1 MTKLLSLFVIFVFSI
16 SAFAENPHGIFM
28 VVKGEVKIT
37 GKDGKTDPAKVGKKV
52 VPGDKIESGK
62 EGRAKIVMSDKNV
75 INISPDTKLII
86 EKYQND
92 GTNKNVELNILEG
105 KVRASVEQKYDG
117 EKNKFNIKTPSA
129 VAGVRGTDFLTG
141 YSPATK
147 TAQII
152 TFSGTVA
159 VGAPGPNG
167 KIENPVFVQPGQM
180 TSAGSD
186 GKPAAPAAVPKEQLK
201 QEQQE
206 TNADTAKGTTDKPA
220 SESKEAKEEKKDE
233 KKEEKKEEKQEE
245 KKEEKKDEKKDE
257 KKEEKKDEKK
267 DEKKEE
273 KKESKKEDKKAEQ
286 KEEGGEKQAKK
297 EDSATEKKAEK
308 KDEAPAEQQAK
319 KEPAGDDGKKSS
331 DQNSDK
337 QADKPAAE
345 SGPAKKDTASSEP
358 AAKKDSSTTDSGP
371 APKSAPA
378 ADTAKSDSGSKP
390 AAAAGSAPAGGSGP
404 APDAGPRA
412 PASVGGAPSMITAT
426 DLGPGLSKNISF
438 GPSTAPQV
446 PVVNF
451 NPGVPTVV
459 PTPANNQFINDII
472 KNTKSRVNITITKP

>member
-257 KKEEKKDEKK
+257 KKEEKK
-267 DEKKEE
+267 
-273 KKESKKEDKKAEQ
+273 ESKKEDKKAEQ